1 MSKTRIINRLAKK
14 LGLFRRDQR
23 GNVAVIV
30 GAAIIPLVGAL
41 GLATDTARG
50 YLVKARLS
58 QALDAAALAGGKV
71 YFSTQ
76 RDDDIKKYFGA
87 NFPSASTPV
96 YDAEYTATFM
106 DAKVTLNHPVN
117 GGTTGKENL
126 TLTAQATIPTTFMRV
141 LGFDTVT
148 VDAASQVTRAISA
161 LDAVIS
167 LDMSGS
173 MESPSTK
180 ITAAR
185 DGAVTFVDSV
195 FGTNATAPT
204 LTIDGTTYNLLNIGF
219 VPWNAKTRV
228 TTQGVTFSSVTT
240 QAVAPFVNPV
250 TGDTQSVLYIANN
263 SQVPLLMNP
272 NNLPGGWSGC
282 VYARYLGDAYNN
294 NDADIVRGQVTM
306 GSGAGQRQWM
316 GWEPMAV
323 DDSQARS
330 GNWGDNSANNNGPGA
345 SSRWINSTT
354 WKTKNCN
361 NAYFLDISTTAYD
374 NADGSIKTTSP
385 NSANNSSRPAAVPN
399 PKAATGSNYTEW
411 TSSSASVTK
420 KYSGFM
426 KFIDPTKSYLEPGS
440 NATYYNNPGSG
451 DCTNCLTRGI
461 IPMTSVKATIK
472 SQLQSITATDPDGNT
487 NIEQGLYWAWEIL
500 MPGVPF
506 DQAVAT
512 VPFKRTRAIILL
524 TDGEQ
529 VGGAGDAYKGRFGFQ
544 EGAGLNDDPDH
555 GTITV
560 GGVAKQNN
568 LDNRARKLAENI
580 KAEGIKIYII
590 AYDLAGNTHAQ
601 TFLQDLAS
609 PADETGAYFFD
620 APTPADLDAVFKQI
634 AASLSSL
641 RVSM

>member
-1 MSKTRIINRLAKK
+1 MINRIAKK

-76 RDDDIKKYFGA
+76 RDADIKKYFGS

-96 YDAEYTATFM
+96 YDTPYTASFM
-106 DAKVTLNHPVN
+106 NATVTLNHPVN

-148 VDAASQVTRAISA
+148 VDATSQVTRAISA
-161 LDAVIS
+161 LDVVIS
-167 LDMSGS
+167 MDWSGS
-173 MESPSTK
+173 MTSPGTK
-180 ITAAR
+180 ITSAR
-185 DGAVTFVDSV
+185 DAAVTFVDAV
-195 FGTNATAPT
+195 FGTNSVAPT
-204 LTIDGTTYNLLNIGF
+204 LTVDGVTYNLLNMGF
-219 VPWNAKTRV
+219 VPWNSKVNV
-228 TTQGVTFSSVTT
+228 TTQGQTFSTVTT
-240 QAVAPFVNPV
+240 QSVTPFTNPV
-250 TGDTQSVLYIANN
+250 TGESQNVLYYANN
-263 SQVPLLMNP
+263 SLVPLLVNP

-294 NDADIVRGQVTM
+294 NDADTVRGQVTV

-316 GWEPMAV
+316 GWEPMAK
-323 DDSQARS
+323 DDSEPRS
-330 GNWGDNSANNNGPGA
+330 GNWGDNGANNNGPG
-345 SSRWINSTT
+345 SGSRWIASNT

-361 NAYFLDISTTAYD
+361 NAYFLDISNTAYD
-374 NADGSIKTTSP
+374 NADGSIKTTNP
-385 NSANNSSRPAAVPN
+385 NSTTNSSRPAAVPN

-411 TSSSASVTK
+411 TSSSASTTK

-440 NATYYNNPGSG
+440 VATYYNNPGSG
-451 DCTNCLTRGI
+451 DCTNCLTKGVV
-461 IPMTSVKATIK
+461 PLTNVKATIRNK
-472 SQLQSITATDPDGNT
+472 LTAITTSDPTGNT
-487 NIEQGLYWAWEIL
+487 NLEQGLYWAWEML

-506 DQAVAT
+506 NEAVPT
-512 VPFKRTRAIILL
+512 VPFKRIRAIVIL

-544 EGAGLNDDPDH
+544 EGAGTNDDPDH
-555 GTITV
+555 GTILV

-568 LDNRARKLAENI
+568 LDNRARQLAENI
-580 KAEGIKIYII
+580 KAEGIRLYVIGF
-590 AYDLAGNTHAQ
+590 DLAGNTHAL

-609 PADETGAYFFD
+609 PADQNGVYFFN
-620 APTPADLDAVFKQI
+620 APSPSDLDSVFKQI
-634 AASLSSL
+634 AASLSNL